1 MKNSALQ
8 QLAERYNIPFDKR
21 VFSAKAKTDG
31 QITAYQQL
39 IPQLEARLWQ
49 DHCPDNELS
58 LYHQI
63 FHELEALIK
72 LKGCDNRHHFIVVMP
87 LADRPQHLQNC
98 LQSLLD
104 LCRNFYYGGLNNE
117 NQFAKLSVLIADDSQ
132 LDKNIQQHKN
142 IVADFNQKGLKVE
155 YFGLPE
161 QQAQLKQLDKKQQ
174 DKLQA
179 ITGRYDKNIAGHK
192 GASIMRNITY
202 LRLNEI
208 QAQHHNSLIYFIDS
222 DQAFVINQQ
231 SRQGE
236 RNIPFLNYFYYLDQI
251 FSRPDVQ
258 ILTGK
263 VVGDPPVS
271 PAVMAGKFMDD
282 VMSFLKQ
289 LEKLDGR
296 GACQFHRQ
304 EYKIDEG
311 AYHDMGDLFGLKST
325 QSSCDYPCTLK
336 GVHTHKDTLKDF
348 ARKLNH
354 FFDGEHPT
362 RKSFFEYQ
370 KVMEHMPAARTIYT
384 GNYILRPDALKY
396 FIPFAALKL
405 RMAGPVLGRIIKAEI
420 GNGFVSAN
428 LPMLHKRTVENL
440 GQSEYRAGVERQDKR
455 VDLSHEFERQ
465 YFGDVMLFSM
475 EKLCA
480 ESYPEIQPGRDIV
493 MDILQQTEK
502 ELLERYHQKHQQLI
516 LTISQ
521 LKDIVDNQQAWWN
534 QGSSFT
540 DSVKYLQQFV
550 SNMEHNF
557 GSKAQAYQQ
566 INNAEHKQQRMQ
578 AMCDAILHYPKDREH
593 WQAIL

>member
-1 MKNSALQ
+1 MGRSALQ
-8 QLAERYNIPFDKR
+8 QLVDLYQLAADD
-21 VFSAKAKTDG
+21 FSLTDASTE
-31 QITAYQQL
+31 QTIAIYQQYIPL
-39 IPQLEARLWQ
+39 IEASLWQ
-49 DHCPDNELS
+49 RHCPQNEL
-58 LYHQI
+58 LLFHQV
-63 FHELEALIK
+63 FHELEAQIA
-72 LKGCDNRHHFIVVMP
+72 LKGDDKRHHFIVVMP

-104 LCRNFYYGGLNNE
+104 LCRDFYYGGLNNE
-117 NQFAKLSVLIADDSQ
+117 NKFAKLSVLIADDSQ
-132 LDKNIQQHKN
+132 LDNNIQQHKN
-142 IVADFNQKGLKVE
+142 IVADFNQKGLMIE

-179 ITGRYDKNIAGHK
+179 IIGRYDKNIPGHK

-208 QAQHHNSLIYFIDS
+208 QAQYPNSLIYFIDS
-222 DQAFVINQQ
+222 DQEFVINQQ

-289 LEKLDGR
+289 LEKLDGN

-362 RKSFFEYQ
+362 RKSFFEYHPL
-370 KVMEHMPAARTIYT
+370 MEHMPAARTIYT

-428 LPMLHKRTVENL
+428 LPMLHKRTVEDL

-455 VDLSHEFERQ
+455 VDLSDEFERQ

-480 ESYPEIQPGRDIV
+480 NAYPEKLPDKETLMAV
-493 MDILQQTEK
+493 LQQTEQ
-502 ELLERYHQKHQQLI
+502 ELSERYYQKHKQLVSI
-516 LTISQ
+516 IKQ

-534 QGSSFT
+534 Q
-540 DSVKYLQQFV
+540 DSASAEAVKHLQQFIL
-550 SNMEHNF
+550 NMEHNF

-593 WQAIL
+593 WQAILQ